1 MDARLLHAVIT
12 ATESVINSVGQLSV
26 SRGEP
31 GQRDGST
38 SWGDATGVL
47 ELNDGASLVIS
58 FDEPSIIDLA
68 GRMLGQEV
76 SAINSEVLSVVGELT
91 NIIAGKVKR
100 DTEYLQYDFKLA
112 QPEVVHGKDRPL
124 KILGNSNLTSLP
136 FHTNVGSFVVELNV
150 ESATSKKR
158 KNRKAAHHTS

>member
-1 MDARLLHAVIT
+1 MDARILHAVIT

-31 GQRDGST
+31 SQRDGST
-38 SWGDATGVL
+38 SWGEATGVL
-47 ELNDGASLVIS
+47 ELSDGASLVLS

-76 SAINSEVLSVVGELT
+76 ATINSEVLSVVGELT

-100 DTEYLQYDFKLA
+100 DTEYLQYEFKLT
-112 QPEVVHGKDRPL
+112 QPEVVQGKDRPL
-124 KILGNSNLTSLP
+124 NILGSPQLTSLP
-136 FHTNVGSFVVELNV
+136 FHTDVGSFVVELNV
-150 ESATSKKR
+150 EAELIKKR
-158 KNRKAAHHTS
+158 KDRKPAHQTS